1 MRVCILTQPRTSS
14 TNLLFLLGELSG
26 YSVFNEPFHK
36 IFGVPEYWVKEFTE
50 DDNIILKEMPFYH
63 NPVGVSGYQEFFE
76 WSEQKFDKTFYLI
89 RRNTLLQSESFTFHM
104 ALSSLDPKTKLLGV
118 SNNSNINP
126 QKISWHSQKWYDMSI
141 VHPAKIEIEKKLME
155 QRNEILINHSIKTG
169 NPIFYYEDLIENSG
183 DNHTLRSLL
192 DFLSLT
198 YNHDVI
204 SKFYG
209 PHRKYRIEI
218 KNNKTLI

>member
-1 MRVCILTQPRTSS
+1 MRICILTQPRTSS
-14 TNLLFLLGELSG
+14 TNLLFLLGSLSG
-26 YSVFNEPFHK
+26 YKTFNEPFHK
-36 IFGVPEYWVKEFTE
+36 VFGIPEYWSNKFTE

-63 NPVGVSGYQEFFE
+63 NPVGVNGYQEFLE
-76 WSEQKFDKTFYLI
+76 WSVQKFDKIFYLI
-89 RRNTLLQSESFTFHM
+89 RRNTFLQSESFTFHNT
-104 ALSSLDPKTKLLGV
+104 LSSLDPKTK
-118 SNNSNINP
+118 
-126 QKISWHSQKWYDMSI
+126 WHSQKSYDMSI
-141 VHPAKIEIEKKLME
+141 VHPVKIEIEKKLMD

-198 YNHDVI
+198 YNHDVV

-209 PHRKYRIEI
+209 LHRKCRIEI
-218 KNNKTLI
+218 KNDKTLI